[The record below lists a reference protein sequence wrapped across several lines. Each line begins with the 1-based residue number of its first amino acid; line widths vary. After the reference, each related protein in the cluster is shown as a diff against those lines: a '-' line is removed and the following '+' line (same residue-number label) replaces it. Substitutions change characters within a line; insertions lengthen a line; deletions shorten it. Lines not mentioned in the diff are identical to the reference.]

1 MHTCS
6 HKEQIK
12 IWEISTAEAALQA
25 CLINSWLI
33 QSKQLSV
40 SADGRAGGGL
50 TEKRGTDHCLWSK
63 NTPPLPTSGHQ
74 HNLSTLS
81 LCALQTWQPRR
92 EKDQTA
98 AMEIVCSPPPPPHH
112 TSSNPF
118 QISTASYLYLPLTLI
133 LTIWYLKIWGWSNK
147 IPQSESWP

>member
-1 MHTCS
+1 M
-6 HKEQIK
+6 
-12 IWEISTAEAALQA
+12 AEL
-25 CLINSWLI
+25 
-33 QSKQLSV
+33 
-40 SADGRAGGGL
+40 GGL

-118 QISTASYLYLPLTLI
+118 QISTACYLYLPHTLI
-133 LTIWYLKIWGWSNK
+133 LTTWHLKIWGWSNK
-147 IPQSESWP
+147 IPQVLTVNQKIQPTENEGARGKRWRQPGMLSDYINAWAFLSITLICLM